1 MIICDT
7 KFHLQM
13 DIQMIHPMQFVK
25 CILIRCSISILQW
38 GICSFCSLNISEV
51 EFLLYLIWFD
61 QWWDWFFCETCRQY
75 FFWSF
80 DIISLELLEWPA
92 PQFQYKGNR
101 FWSQTQNQAITKGF
115 YTYSFSNYNAFQQ
128 NQFHKWISWLYQ
140 YQIPEL
146 SFDNSFPNWQN
157 YLAWNL
163 VLTDSIWRMG
173 FPFSFFFIQIRARV
187 QLQIKV

>member
-1 MIICDT
+1 MVSKISKTIFRNPGPPIPLITEYFLKESFSLLPLFLKLFVTLD
-7 KFHLQM
+7 FHLQIN
-13 DIQMIHPMQFVK
+13 IQMIYPK
-25 CILIRCSISILQW
+25 RYLKYILIWCSISILQW

-101 FWSQTQNQAITKGF
+101 FWPSNPKSSNHKGF
-115 YTYSFSNYNAFQQ
+115 LHLFIFQ
-128 NQFHKWISWLYQ
+128 L
-140 YQIPEL
+140 
-146 SFDNSFPNWQN
+146 
-157 YLAWNL
+157 
-163 VLTDSIWRMG
+163 
-173 FPFSFFFIQIRARV
+173 
-187 QLQIKV
+187 